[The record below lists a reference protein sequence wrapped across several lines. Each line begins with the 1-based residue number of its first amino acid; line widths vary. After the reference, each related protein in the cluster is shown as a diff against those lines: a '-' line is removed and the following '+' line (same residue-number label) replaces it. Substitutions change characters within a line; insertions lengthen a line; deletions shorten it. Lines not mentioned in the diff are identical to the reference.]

1 MSEKQPELTPKEALA
16 VLHRLNE
23 AVGWRLYLPEATVEE
38 QALREQ
44 ACEAFYALRL
54 AIHGTA
60 PLDASSALCD
70 VCYLCYVPLANPF
83 VVLKGGSG
91 SHKAPCTAC
100 LERLKAEGK
109 IARIENWETGEV
121 TLC

>member
-1 MSEKQPELTPKEALA
+1 MSEKHLKFTPKEALA
-16 VLHRLNE
+16 VLHKLHE

-44 ACEAFYALRL
+44 TCEAFYTLRL

-60 PLDASSALCD
+60 PLNASSALCD

-83 VVLKGGSG
+83 VFLKDDFR
-91 SHKAPCTAC
+91 SHKSPCTAC
-100 LERLKAEGK
+100 MERLKAEGK